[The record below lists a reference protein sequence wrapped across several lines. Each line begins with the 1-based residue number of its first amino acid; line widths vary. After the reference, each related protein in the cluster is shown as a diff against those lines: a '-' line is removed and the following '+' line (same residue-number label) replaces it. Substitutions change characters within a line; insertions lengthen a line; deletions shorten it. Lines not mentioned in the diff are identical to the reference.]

1 MLKGYTED
9 TLCLPT
15 DDKEAQHFLQ
25 SISTLMKK
33 HGEKL
38 THLDKIPSPEGGTTT
53 GKISDI
59 EHCYTVLIH
68 PLKDFIR
75 QREGDIK
82 GSQDLAK
89 LTHSIT
95 LFIQFSYYVMTM
107 GPLDRT
113 WYGKSIGLAL
123 QNISNCVEQN
133 LTSLQHS
140 STCIDE
146 LCHIYGNFLNAVSNS
161 KPGALEK
168 LIKTITGI
176 DMPQQRSRAGETAA
190 IFMANNMI
198 KDTLPNLEPSPV

>member
-15 DDKEAQHFLQ
+15 DDKEAHHFLQ

-75 QREGDIK
+75 
-82 GSQDLAK
+82 
-89 LTHSIT
+89 
-95 LFIQFSYYVMTM
+95 
-107 GPLDRT
+107 PLR
-113 WYGKSIGLAL
+113 AM
-123 QNISNCVEQN
+123 ER
-133 LTSLQHS
+133 
-140 STCIDE
+140 
-146 LCHIYGNFLNAVSNS
+146 
-161 KPGALEK
+161 
-168 LIKTITGI
+168 
-176 DMPQQRSRAGETAA
+176 RSRGRVDRDSQRC
-190 IFMANNMI
+190 F
-198 KDTLPNLEPSPV
+198 